1 MYRSTRIL
9 FTISVFFVY
18 SLVTAC
24 SGESYDQLSGESLT
38 NTPPEAFKEVV
49 IFSVNDVHGRI
60 DNFGKVKHIID
71 EAREK
76 YQSVYFVS
84 AGDLFSGNPIVDFHP
99 EKGYPLIDLLSK
111 SGLDVN
117 VIGNHEFD
125 YGQQELAERIAQ
137 ASFDFICSNVEPGS
151 GLLPEVPDYTL
162 IESGGVKVAFV
173 GVVETGSR
181 GGLPLTH
188 PKKIQGLGFEDGN
201 AAFGRFASL
210 KETSGADLLVALTH
224 QGEQEDREL
233 LSQNGF
239 IDLVIGGHTN
249 QLYGYSLNSK
259 FMVMSGKHLETLG
272 KTTLKLFEDGR
283 ISYEFEVI
291 DLMAEGPEDPEML
304 TLIAQYNNR
313 PEFYETIG
321 QSARDHDRRETAC
334 FYTDALRLVSEADFT
349 IQNRGGVRANLDAGP
364 ITPFDIYTIDP
375 FGNGFEAYELSV
387 AALED
392 LLEQID
398 VSFSYSSDFTLE
410 RSGDQIELLQNGAP
424 LSNDRLVTLALNDY
438 LTNEFAELFGEPT
451 LTYELTTADYLI
463 QYLKTLNPGPINYE
477 DCER

>member
-1 MYRSTRIL
+1 MYSFARSLLTV
-9 FTISVFFVY
+9 SVFFVY
-18 SLVTAC
+18 SLVAAC
-24 SGESYDQLSGESLT
+24 SSEASGPLGGNAQLNDSPQS
-38 NTPPEAFKEVV
+38 FKEMV

-71 EAREK
+71 EARTK

-125 YGQQELAERIAQ
+125 YGQQELAERIDQ
-137 ASFDFICSNVEPGS
+137 ASFDFICSNVDPGS
-151 GLLPEVPDYTL
+151 GSLPEVPDYTL

-188 PKKIQGLGFEDGN
+188 PKKIEGLGFEDGN
-201 AAFGRFASL
+201 AGFNRFASL

-233 LSQNGF
+233 LSQHGF

-249 QLYGYSLNSK
+249 QLYGYSLNNK
-259 FMVMSGKHLETLG
+259 FMVMSGKHLETMG
-272 KTTLKLFEDGR
+272 KTTLKLFDDGR

-291 DLMAEGPEDPEML
+291 DLMAAGPEDPEML
-304 TLIAQYNNR
+304 TLIEQYNNC
-313 PEFYETIG
+313 PEFYE
-321 QSARDHDRRETAC
+321 
-334 FYTDALRLVSEADFT
+334 
-349 IQNRGGVRANLDAGP
+349 
-364 ITPFDIYTIDP
+364 TIDP
-375 FGNGFEAYELSV
+375 FGNGFEAYELSA

-410 RSGDQIELLQNGAP
+410 RSGDQIELLQNGVP

-463 QYLKTLNPGPINYE
+463 QYLKTLSPGPINYE

>member
-1 MYRSTRIL
+1 MYSSARSLLTV
-9 FTISVFFVY
+9 SVFFVY
-18 SLVTAC
+18 SLVAAC
-24 SGESYDQLSGESLT
+24 STEASGPLGGNAQLNDAPQS
-38 NTPPEAFKEVV
+38 FKEVV

-71 EAREK
+71 EARAK
-76 YQSVYFVS
+76 YQSVFFVS

-111 SGLDVN
+111 TRLDVN

-125 YGQQELAERIAQ
+125 YGQQELAERIDQ

-151 GLLPEVPDYTL
+151 GSLPEVPDYTL

-201 AAFGRFASL
+201 AGFDRFASL

-224 QGEQEDREL
+224 QGEEEDREL
-233 LSQNGF
+233 LSQHGF

-249 QLYGYSLNSK
+249 QLYGYSLNNK

-272 KTTLKLFEDGR
+272 KTTLKLFEDGS

-291 DLMAEGPEDPEML
+291 DLMAAGPEDPEML
-304 TLIAQYNNR
+304 TLIEQYNNR

-398 VSFSYSSDFTLE
+398 VSFSYSSEFTLE
-410 RSGDQIELLQNGAP
+410 RSGDQIELLQNGVP

-463 QYLKTLNPGPINYE
+463 QYLKTLNPAPINYE

>member
-1 MYRSTRIL
+1 MYSFARSLLTV
-9 FTISVFFVY
+9 SVFFVY
-18 SLVTAC
+18 SLVAAC
-24 SGESYDQLSGESLT
+24 SSEASGPLGGNAQLNDSPQS
-38 NTPPEAFKEVV
+38 FKEVV

-71 EAREK
+71 EARTK

-125 YGQQELAERIAQ
+125 YGQQELAERIDQ
-137 ASFDFICSNVEPGS
+137 ASFDFICSNVDPGS
-151 GLLPEVPDYTL
+151 GSLTEVPDYTL

-188 PKKIQGLGFEDGN
+188 PKKIEGLGFEDGN
-201 AAFGRFASL
+201 AGFNRFASL

-233 LSQNGF
+233 LSQHGF

-249 QLYGYSLNSK
+249 QLYGYSLNNK
-259 FMVMSGKHLETLG
+259 FMVMSGKHLETMG
-272 KTTLKLFEDGR
+272 KTTLKLFDDGR

-291 DLMAEGPEDPEML
+291 DLMAAGPEDPEML
-304 TLIAQYNNR
+304 TLIEQYNNC
-313 PEFYETIG
+313 PEFYE
-321 QSARDHDRRETAC
+321 
-334 FYTDALRLVSEADFT
+334 
-349 IQNRGGVRANLDAGP
+349 
-364 ITPFDIYTIDP
+364 TIDP
-375 FGNGFEAYELSV
+375 FGNGFEAYELSA

-410 RSGDQIELLQNGAP
+410 RSGDQIELLQNGVP

-463 QYLKTLNPGPINYE
+463 QYLKTLSPGPINYE

>member
-1 MYRSTRIL
+1 MYSSARSLLTVS
-9 FTISVFFVY
+9 FFFVY
-18 SLVTAC
+18 SLVAAC
-24 SGESYDQLSGESLT
+24 STEASGPLGGNAQL
-38 NTPPEAFKEVV
+38 NDPPQSFKEVV

-71 EAREK
+71 EARAK

-125 YGQQELAERIAQ
+125 YGQQELAERIDQ

-151 GLLPEVPDYTL
+151 GSLPEVPDYTL

-201 AAFGRFASL
+201 AGFNRFASL

-224 QGEQEDREL
+224 QGEEEDREL

-249 QLYGYSLNSK
+249 QLYGYSLNNK
-259 FMVMSGKHLETLG
+259 LMVMSGKHLETLG
-272 KTTLKLFEDGR
+272 KTTLKLFEDGS

-291 DLMAEGPEDPEML
+291 DLMAAGPEDPEML
-304 TLIAQYNNR
+304 TLIEQYNNR

-349 IQNRGGVRANLDAGP
+349 IQNRGGGARQSRRRAH
-364 ITPFDIYTIDP
+364 Y
-375 FGNGFEAYELSV
+375 
-387 AALED
+387 AL
-392 LLEQID
+392 
-398 VSFSYSSDFTLE
+398 
-410 RSGDQIELLQNGAP
+410 
-424 LSNDRLVTLALNDY
+424 
-438 LTNEFAELFGEPT
+438 
-451 LTYELTTADYLI
+451 
-463 QYLKTLNPGPINYE
+463 
-477 DCER
+477 

>member
-1 MYRSTRIL
+1 MYSFARSLLTV
-9 FTISVFFVY
+9 SVFFVY
-18 SLVTAC
+18 SLVAAC
-24 SGESYDQLSGESLT
+24 SSEASGPLGGNAQLNDSPQS
-38 NTPPEAFKEVV
+38 FKEVV

-71 EAREK
+71 EARTK

-125 YGQQELAERIAQ
+125 YGQQELAERIDQ
-137 ASFDFICSNVEPGS
+137 ASFDFICSNVDPGS
-151 GLLPEVPDYTL
+151 GSLTEVPDYTL

-188 PKKIQGLGFEDGN
+188 PKKIEGLGFEDGN
-201 AAFGRFASL
+201 AGFNRFASL

-233 LSQNGF
+233 LSQHGF

-249 QLYGYSLNSK
+249 QLYGYSLNNK
-259 FMVMSGKHLETLG
+259 FMVMSGKHLETMG
-272 KTTLKLFEDGR
+272 KTTLKLFDDGR

-291 DLMAEGPEDPEML
+291 DLMAAGPEDPEML
-304 TLIAQYNNR
+304 TLIEQYNNR
-313 PEFYETIG
+313 PEFYE
-321 QSARDHDRRETAC
+321 
-334 FYTDALRLVSEADFT
+334 
-349 IQNRGGVRANLDAGP
+349 
-364 ITPFDIYTIDP
+364 TIDP
-375 FGNGFEAYELSV
+375 FGNGFEAYELSA

-410 RSGDQIELLQNGAP
+410 RSGDQIELLQNGVP

-463 QYLKTLNPGPINYE
+463 QYLKTLSPGPINYE

>member
-1 MYRSTRIL
+1 MNHTPRTLLSL
-9 FTISVFFVY
+9 FMFFVFA
-18 SLVTAC
+18 LVSAC
-24 SGESYDQLSGESLT
+24 ATDGVGDSEAQGLTPESEVG
-38 NTPPEAFKEVV
+38 FKEVV
-49 IFSVNDVHGRI
+49 FFSLNDVHGRI
-60 DNFGKVKHIID
+60 DNFGKVKVIID
-71 EAREK
+71 EARKK

-99 EKGYPLIDLLSK
+99 EKGYPLVDLLSK

-125 YGQQELAERIAQ
+125 YGQQELSDRMAQ
-137 ASFDFICSNVEPGS
+137 ASFDFICSNVDAGD
-151 GLLPEVPDYTL
+151 GLLAEVPEYTV
-162 IESGGVKVAFV
+162 IEHGAVKVAFV

-181 GGLPLTH
+181 DGLPLTH
-188 PKKIQGLGFEDGN
+188 PKKIEGLNFQDGN

-210 KETSGADLLVALTH
+210 KETTGADLLVALTH
-224 QGEQEDREL
+224 QGEEEDREL
-233 LSQNGF
+233 LSQHGF

-249 QLYGYSLNSK
+249 QLYGYSLNNK

-272 KTTLKLFEDGR
+272 KTTLKLYEDGR
-283 ISYEFEVI
+283 ISYDFEVI
-291 DLMAEGPEDPEML
+291 DLMAAGPEDPEIVAQ
-304 TLIAQYNNR
+304 IAQYNNR

-334 FYTDALRLVSEADFT
+334 FYTDALRFVSSADFT
-349 IQNRGGVRANLDAGP
+349 LQNRGGVRANLDAGP

-375 FGNGFEAYELSV
+375 FGNGLEAYELSV

-398 VSFSYSSDFTLE
+398 VSFSYSSDFTMV
-410 RSGDQIELLQNGAP
+410 RSGDQIELLLNGSP
-424 LSNDRLVTLALNDY
+424 LPNDQLVTLALNDY
-438 LTNEFAELFGEPT
+438 LTNEFAELFTDPT
-451 LTYELTTADYLI
+451 LSYELTTADYLI

>member
-1 MYRSTRIL
+1 MYSFARSLLTV
-9 FTISVFFVY
+9 SVFFVY
-18 SLVTAC
+18 SLVAAC
-24 SGESYDQLSGESLT
+24 SSEASGPLGGNAQLNDSPQS
-38 NTPPEAFKEVV
+38 FKEVV

-71 EAREK
+71 EARTK

-125 YGQQELAERIAQ
+125 YGQQELAERIDQ
-137 ASFDFICSNVEPGS
+137 ASFDFICSNVDPGS
-151 GLLPEVPDYTL
+151 GSLPEVPDYTL

-188 PKKIQGLGFEDGN
+188 PKKIEGLGFEDGN
-201 AAFGRFASL
+201 AGFNRFASL

-233 LSQNGF
+233 LSQHGF

-249 QLYGYSLNSK
+249 QLYGYSLNNK
-259 FMVMSGKHLETLG
+259 FMVMSGKHLETMG
-272 KTTLKLFEDGR
+272 KTTLKLFDDGR

-291 DLMAEGPEDPEML
+291 DLMAAGPEDPEML
-304 TLIAQYNNR
+304 TLIEQYNNC
-313 PEFYETIG
+313 PEFYE
-321 QSARDHDRRETAC
+321 
-334 FYTDALRLVSEADFT
+334 
-349 IQNRGGVRANLDAGP
+349 
-364 ITPFDIYTIDP
+364 TIDP
-375 FGNGFEAYELSV
+375 FGNGFEAYELSA

-410 RSGDQIELLQNGAP
+410 RSGDQIELLQNGVP

-463 QYLKTLNPGPINYE
+463 QYLKTLSPGPINYE